1 MKKNN
6 ADMFKFTV
14 FFLILALVSLVFVS
28 CGNNTDISGGDE
40 SGKPEAADPG
50 QGPAEGDSVKAEKI
64 LPELP
69 EVSYGGY
76 TFTFLA
82 HKEGTSGWDWVGAE
96 PRELVA
102 EMENG
107 AEVQNAEPIND
118 AVYQRNS
125 VVKAKYGIE
134 IAMVADNTENATLKK
149 VVNAGDDTY
158 DAVMIFNNNVP
169 GVVTGNLLLEVSNMP
184 YIDLGKPW
192 WDPGVN
198 AMSVVGKQY
207 LLAGDLLILD
217 NEATNAIIF
226 NKDLMA
232 DLGMELPYGF
242 VKEGKWTFDKMI
254 EMTKGVELDLNGDGA
269 LKYADD
275 RFSMIIFNDTLQA
288 MLVAG
293 GGLFADKK
301 EDDVPYMCFASE
313 RNLAVLDK
321 AMNLMYKDTNPGV
334 FNVQSVDA
342 GSGNVIWMNAYYDT
356 FMENRALFM
365 WIRMRVVEAFRGMDS
380 NFGILP
386 MPKYDEA
393 QAGYCS
399 LVNPYTGVMLG
410 VPKTA
415 GDPERTGIILEAL
428 SAESKYTLQPAYY
441 DIVLNRKFA
450 RDEESSEMLDI
461 IFNSRV
467 YDIGGVYSF
476 GGVFSDFNTIASKED
491 RNIISF
497 YEKKIGSMDKAIEKV
512 VAQFE
517 SMDD

>member
-1 MKKNN
+1 MNFMKSKII
-6 ADMFKFTV
+6 AIV
-14 FFLILALVSLVFVS
+14 LISALVLCVFAS
-28 CGNNTDISGGDE
+28 CG
-40 SGKPEAADPG
+40 GKSELTVENDRTATEQDQAG
-50 QGPAEGDSVKAEKI
+50 EETKKEERM

-69 EVSYGGY
+69 EVGYDGY

-82 HKEGTSGWDWVGAE
+82 HKEGTSGWDWVGEE

-102 EMENG
+102 ETQDGKEMQNG
-107 AEVQNAEPIND
+107 EPIND

-134 IAMVADNTENATLKK
+134 LAMVTDNAENAKLKK

-158 DAVMIFNNNVP
+158 DAVLIFNNNVP
-169 GVVTGNLLLEVSNMP
+169 GVVTGNLLLEVSNLP

-198 AMSVVGKQY
+198 AMSVSNKQY

-232 DLGMELPYGF
+232 NLGMELPYQS

-254 EMTKGVELDLNGDGA
+254 EMTKGVEADLNGDGA

-301 EDDVPYMCFASE
+301 EGDVPYMCFASE
-313 RNLAVLDK
+313 KNLAVLSK
-321 AMNLMYKDTNPGV
+321 AMDLLYKDTNPGV

-342 GSGNVIWMNAYYDT
+342 GAGNATWMKAYYDT
-356 FMENRALFM
+356 FMEDRALFM

-386 MPKYDEA
+386 MPKYDEI
-393 QAGYCS
+393 QKDYRS

-415 GDPERTGIILEAL
+415 GDPERTSVILEAL
-428 SAESKYTLQPAYY
+428 SAESKYTLRPAYY

-461 IFNSRV
+461 IFATQV

-476 GGVFSDFNTIASKED
+476 GNVFSEFNTIASKED

-497 YEKKIGSMDKAIEKV
+497 HEKKIGAMEKAIDKI

>member
-1 MKKNN
+1 MYTKKFI
-6 ADMFKFTV
+6 AIMLIVAMF
-14 FFLILALVSLVFVS
+14 SLVFVS
-28 CGNNTDISGGDE
+28 CGDKPNTSGEENGDN
-40 SGKPEAADPG
+40 KPGEPVADQGSAADE
-50 QGPAEGDSVKAEKI
+50 QKEEKI

-69 EVSYGGY
+69 EVTYDGY

-102 EMENG
+102 ELQDD
-107 AEVQNAEPIND
+107 AEVQNGEPIND
-118 AVYQRNS
+118 SVYQRNS
-125 VVKAKYGIE
+125 VIKAKYGIE

-149 VVNAGDDTY
+149 IVNSGDDTY

-169 GVVTGNLLLEVSNMP
+169 GVVTGNLLLEVSNLP
-184 YIDLGKPW
+184 YIDLSKPW

-232 DLGMELPYGF
+232 NLGMELPYAS
-242 VKEGKWTFDKMI
+242 VNEGKWTFDKMI
-254 EMTKGVELDLNGDGA
+254 EMTKGVEMDLNGDGV

-275 RFSMIIFNDTLQA
+275 RFSMITFNDTLQA

-293 GGLFADKK
+293 GGMFADKD
-301 EDDVPYMCFASE
+301 EDDVPYMCFATE
-313 RNLAVLDK
+313 KNLAVLDK
-321 AMNLMYKDTNPGV
+321 AMDLTYKEANPGV

-356 FMENRALFM
+356 FMEDRALFM

-386 MPKYDEA
+386 MPKYDDL
-393 QAGYCS
+393 QANYCS

-410 VPKTA
+410 VPKTT
-415 GDPERTGIILEAL
+415 GDPERTSVILEAL
-428 SAESKYTLQPAYY
+428 SAESRYTLQPAYY

-461 IFNSRV
+461 IFNTQV

-476 GGVFSDFNTIASKED
+476 GGVFSDFCSIAGKED
-491 RNIISF
+491 RNIASF

-512 VAQFE
+512 VSQFE
-517 SMDD
+517 SMDE

>member
-1 MKKNN
+1 MKKNKIN
-6 ADMFKFTV
+6 TLRFIA
-14 FFLILALVSLVFVS
+14 FFLIIAMISCAFIS
-28 CGNNTDISGGDE
+28 CGDKSNISGENDSDKSDALDSNQDLASDE
-40 SGKPEAADPG
+40 AKKD
-50 QGPAEGDSVKAEKI
+50 EKI

-69 EVSYGGY
+69 EVSYDGY

-82 HKEGTSGWDWVGAE
+82 HKEGTSGWDWVGEE

-102 EMENG
+102 ELEDG
-107 AEVQNAEPIND
+107 AEVQNGEPIND
-118 AVYQRNS
+118 SVYQRNS
-125 VVKAKYGIE
+125 VIKAKYGIE
-134 IAMVADNTENATLKK
+134 IAMVADTAENTTLKK

-169 GVVTGNLLLEVSNMP
+169 GVVTGDLLLEVSNLP
-184 YIDLGKPW
+184 YIDLDKPW

-198 AMSVVGKQY
+198 AMSVVHKQY

-232 DLGMELPYGF
+232 NLGMELPYTA

-254 EMTKGVELDLNGDGA
+254 EMTKDVESDLNGDGT

-293 GGLFADKK
+293 GGLFADKNA
-301 EDDVPYMCFASE
+301 DDVPYMCFASE

-321 AMNLMYKDTNPGV
+321 AMNLIYKDTNPGV

-342 GSGNVIWMNAYYDT
+342 GSGNVTWMKAYYDT

-386 MPKYDEA
+386 MPKYDDT
-393 QAGYCS
+393 QPNYCS

-410 VPKTA
+410 VPKTT
-415 GDPERTGIILEAL
+415 GDPERTSVILEAL

-441 DIVLNRKFA
+441 DIVLNRKFT

-461 IFNSRV
+461 IFTTQV

-476 GGVFSDFNTIASKED
+476 GSVFSDFNSIASKED
-491 RNIISF
+491 RNIMSF
-497 YEKKIGSMDKAIEKV
+497 YEKKLGSMEKAIEKV
-512 VAQFE
+512 VTQFE
-517 SMDD
+517 AMDE